1 MHKTRIITLLVILLI
16 CFSTNF
22 YSQNKPLSKK
32 EIEVLADQAVK
43 LMREGHYEKSLIQ
56 SRITLNHAIAIKD
69 ANLIAK
75 SYNTIAA
82 NFDELT
88 EPDKALFYYQKGIFY
103 AEKTNN
109 NQLKNWL
116 YNNLGNIYCFNK
128 KEYEKGISY
137 YKKSLNCSVKIKD
150 SVQIVFTKLNIAWAY
165 FDIGGYDDGFPFL
178 DYINKYHPKH
188 GDESTL
194 VVLNMLNGMY
204 YNHKKDYSKADFFFS
219 KAIKYGLEGSEKSD
233 LSFAYQEYSK
243 FLSKIGNHKSAY
255 DNLTHF
261 TILNEELNNEEKLRK
276 VHVAGMN
283 LEIDEYK
290 RDIDKIESQFKS
302 KQQSLLLEQSRNK
315 KVVSIMVSL
324 FIVSIILF
332 YFFYQNTKLKQNNR
346 LKDIQS
352 KIQQNI
358 INASID
364 GQESERKK
372 IAFFLHDNISALLS
386 SAGMHL
392 NVFSTQNE
400 PVSEEILK
408 TKFILEE
415 AHDKIRDLSH
425 ELLPTLLVRFGMFYA
440 LEDLCE
446 KNSNSTIFFEYS
458 CTIPLKTR
466 YSEKFEMRIY
476 FIISELLNN
485 IIKHS
490 EANLAHVSL
499 TEDNGNLIINIS
511 DNGKGYK
518 TNKFNIIEGFGL
530 NQIRARIKNLKG
542 EIEVNS
548 KISIGT
554 TIRIEVP
561 IMNNK
566 STTES

>member
-1 MHKTRIITLLVILLI
+1 MHKNRIILLLVILLL
-16 CFSTNF
+16 CLSNKF
-22 YSQNKPLSKK
+22 YSQTKPISKK
-32 EIEVLADQAVK
+32 EILKLSDEAVK
-43 LMREGHYEKSLIQ
+43 LMREGHHEKSLTL
-56 SRITLNHAIAIKD
+56 SRITLNYALTAKD

-88 EPDKALFYYQKGIFY
+88 EPDKALFYYNKGLIY
-103 AEKTNN
+103 AEKTTNGE
-109 NQLKNWL
+109 LKNWL

-137 YKKSLNCSVKIKD
+137 YKKSLYYSTKIKD
-150 SVQIVFTKLNIAWAY
+150 SVQIAFTKLNIAWAY
-165 FDIGGYDDGFPFL
+165 FDIGGYNDGYPYL
-178 DYINKYHPKH
+178 NYINKYHSRH
-188 GDESTL
+188 GDQSTL

-204 YNHKKDYSKADFFFS
+204 YNHANKNQKANLFFK
-219 KAIKYGLEGSEKSD
+219 KAIEYGHQGNEKSD
-233 LSFAYQEYSK
+233 LSFTYLEYSK
-243 FLSKIGNHKSAY
+243 FLSKIGDDKDAY
-255 DNLTHF
+255 KNLALYHV
-261 TILNEELNNEEKLRK
+261 LNEELNNEDKLRK
-276 VHVAGMN
+276 VDVAGLN
-283 LEIDEYK
+283 LEVDEYK
-290 RDIDKIESQFKS
+290 RDIDKIGNQYKS
-302 KQQSLLLEQSRNK
+302 NQQSLLLEQSRNK
-315 KVVSIMVSL
+315 KVVSIMISL
-324 FIVSIILF
+324 FVISIILF
-332 YFFYQNTKLKQNNR
+332 YFFYQNTKLKQKNR
-346 LKDIQS
+346 LKDIQG

-372 IAFFLHDNISALLS
+372 IALFLHDNISALLS

-415 AHDKIRDLSH
+415 AHDKVRDLSH
-425 ELLPTLLVRFGMFYA
+425 ELLPTLLVRFGLFYA

-446 KNSNSTIFFEYS
+446 KNSNSTIIFEYQ
-458 CTIPLKTR
+458 CTIPSKTR
-466 YSEKFEMRIY
+466 YHEKFEMRIY

-490 EANLAHVSL
+490 EANIASISL
-499 TEDNGNLIINIS
+499 VESNSNLIINVN

-518 TNKFNIIEGFGL
+518 TNKFHIIEGFGL

-542 EIEVNS
+542 EITV
-548 KISIGT
+548 KSIIDMGT
-554 TIRIEVP
+554 FIKIEVP
-561 IMNNK
+561 IMRQP
-566 STTES
+566 

>member
-1 MHKTRIITLLVILLI
+1 MHKNRIILLLVILLL
-16 CFSTNF
+16 CLSNKF
-22 YSQNKPLSKK
+22 YSQTKPISKK
-32 EIEVLADQAVK
+32 EILKLSDDAVK
-43 LMREGHYEKSLIQ
+43 LMREGHHEKSLTL
-56 SRITLNHAIAIKD
+56 SRITLNYALTAKD

-88 EPDKALFYYQKGIFY
+88 EPDKALFYYNKGLIY
-103 AEKTNN
+103 AEKTTNGE
-109 NQLKNWL
+109 LKNWL

-137 YKKSLNCSVKIKD
+137 YKKSLYYSTKIKD
-150 SVQIVFTKLNIAWAY
+150 SVQIAFTKLNIAWAY
-165 FDIGGYDDGFPFL
+165 FDIGGYNDGYPYL
-178 DYINKYHPKH
+178 NYINKYHSRH
-188 GDESTL
+188 GDQSTL

-204 YNHKKDYSKADFFFS
+204 YNHANKNQKADLFFK
-219 KAIKYGLEGSEKSD
+219 KAIEYGHQGNEKSD
-233 LSFAYQEYSK
+233 LSFTYLEYSK
-243 FLSKIGNHKSAY
+243 FLSKIGNDKDAY
-255 DNLTHF
+255 KNLALYHV
-261 TILNEELNNEEKLRK
+261 LNEELNNEDKLRK
-276 VHVAGMN
+276 VDVAGLN
-283 LEIDEYK
+283 LEVDEYK
-290 RDIDKIESQFKS
+290 RDIDKIGNQYKS
-302 KQQSLLLEQSRNK
+302 NQQSLLLEQSRNK
-315 KVVSIMVSL
+315 KVVSIMISL
-324 FIVSIILF
+324 FVISIILF
-332 YFFYQNTKLKQNNR
+332 YFFYQNTKLKQKNR
-346 LKDIQS
+346 LKDIQG

-372 IAFFLHDNISALLS
+372 IALFLHDNISALLS

-415 AHDKIRDLSH
+415 AHDKVRDLSH
-425 ELLPTLLVRFGMFYA
+425 ELLPTLLVRFGLFYA

-446 KNSNSTIFFEYS
+446 KNSNSTIMFEYQ
-458 CTIPLKTR
+458 CTIPSKTR
-466 YSEKFEMRIY
+466 YHEKFEMRIY

-490 EANLAHVSL
+490 EANIASISL
-499 TEDNGNLIINIS
+499 VENNSNLIINVN

-518 TNKFNIIEGFGL
+518 TNKFHIIEGFGL

-542 EIEVNS
+542 EITV
-548 KISIGT
+548 KSIIDMGT
-554 TIRIEVP
+554 SIKIEVP
-561 IMNNK
+561 IMRQP
-566 STTES
+566 

>member
-1 MHKTRIITLLVILLI
+1 MHKNRITLLLVILLL
-16 CFSTNF
+16 CLSNNF
-22 YSQNKPLSKK
+22 YSQTKPISKK
-32 EIEVLADQAVK
+32 EILKLSDEAVK
-43 LMREGHYEKSLIQ
+43 LMREAQYERSLTL
-56 SRITLNHAIAIKD
+56 SRLTLNYAITAKD
-69 ANLIAK
+69 PYLIAK

-88 EPDKALFYYQKGIFY
+88 EPDKALFYYNKGLIY

-109 NQLKNWL
+109 GELKNWL
-116 YNNLGNIYCFNK
+116 YNNLGNIYCFDK

-137 YKKSLNCSVKIKD
+137 YKKSLFHSIKIKD
-150 SVQIVFTKLNIAWAY
+150 SVQLVFTKLNIAWAY
-165 FDIGGYDDGFPFL
+165 FDIGGYNDGYPYL
-178 DYINKYHPKH
+178 SYINKFHPKH

-204 YNHKKDYSKADFFFS
+204 YNHTNENQKADFFFQ
-219 KAIKYGLEGSEKSD
+219 KAIKIGREGNEKSD
-233 LSFAYQEYSK
+233 LCFTYQEYSK
-243 FLSKIGNHKSAY
+243 FLSKIGKFPEAFKYLSLY
-255 DNLTHF
+255 TS
-261 TILNEELNNEEKLRK
+261 LNEELNNEEKTRK
-276 VHVAGMN
+276 VYVAGLN
-283 LEIDEYK
+283 LEVDQYK
-290 RDIDKIESQFKS
+290 RDIDKIESQYKS
-302 KQQSLLLEQSRNK
+302 KQQSLLSEQSRNK

-324 FIVSIILF
+324 FIVSLILF

-372 IAFFLHDNISALLS
+372 IALFLHDNISALLS

-392 NVFSTQNE
+392 NVFTTQNE

-408 TKFILEE
+408 TKFILQE
-415 AHDKIRDLSH
+415 AHDKVRDLSH
-425 ELLPTLLVRFGMFYA
+425 ELLPTLLVRFGLFYA

-458 CTIPLKTR
+458 CAIPSKTR
-466 YSEKFEMRIY
+466 YNEKFEMRIY

-490 EANLAHVSL
+490 EASLASISL
-499 TEDNGNLIINIS
+499 VEENGNLIVNVG

-518 TNKFNIIEGFGL
+518 TNKFHIDEGFGL

-542 EIEVNS
+542 EITVVS
-548 KISIGT
+548 KIDIGT
-554 TIRIEVP
+554 SIRVEVP
-561 IMNNK
+561 IVNQM
-566 STTES
+566 

>member
-1 MHKTRIITLLVILLI
+1 MHKNRIVLLLVILLL
-16 CFSTNF
+16 CLSNQF
-22 YSQNKPLSKK
+22 YAQTKPISKK
-32 EIEVLADQAVK
+32 EILKLSDEAVK
-43 LMREGHYEKSLIQ
+43 LMREAQYERSLTL
-56 SRITLNHAIAIKD
+56 SRLTLNYAITAKD
-69 ANLIAK
+69 PYLIAK

-88 EPDKALFYYQKGIFY
+88 EPDKALFYYNKGLIY

-109 NQLKNWL
+109 GDLKNWL
-116 YNNLGNIYCFNK
+116 YNNLGNIYCFDK
-128 KEYEKGISY
+128 KEYEKGISF
-137 YKKSLNCSVKIKD
+137 YKKSLFHSSKIKD

-165 FDIGGYDDGFPFL
+165 FDIGGYNDGYPYL
-178 DYINKYHPKH
+178 SYINKFHPKH

-204 YNHKKDYSKADFFFS
+204 YNHTNENQKADSFFQ
-219 KAIKYGLEGSEKSD
+219 KAIKIGHEGNEKSD
-233 LSFAYQEYSK
+233 LCFTYQEYSK
-243 FLSKIGNHKSAY
+243 FLSKIGKFPEAFKYLSLY
-255 DNLTHF
+255 TS
-261 TILNEELNNEEKLRK
+261 LNEELNNEEKTRK
-276 VHVAGMN
+276 VYVAGLN
-283 LEIDEYK
+283 LEVDQYK
-290 RDIDKIESQFKS
+290 RDIDKIESQYKS
-302 KQQSLLLEQSRNK
+302 KQQSLLSEQSRNK

-324 FIVSIILF
+324 FIVSLILF

-372 IAFFLHDNISALLS
+372 IALFLHDNISALLS

-408 TKFILEE
+408 TKFILQE
-415 AHDKIRDLSH
+415 AHDKVRDLSH
-425 ELLPTLLVRFGMFYA
+425 ELLPTLLVRFGLFYA

-446 KNSNSTIFFEYS
+446 KNSNSTILFEYS
-458 CTIPLKTR
+458 CTIPSKTR
-466 YSEKFEMRIY
+466 YNEKFEMRIY

-490 EANLAHVSL
+490 EASLASVSL
-499 TEDNGNLIINIS
+499 TEDNGNLIVNVT

-518 TNKFNIIEGFGL
+518 TNKFHIDEGFGL

-542 EIEVNS
+542 EITVVS
-548 KISIGT
+548 KIDIGT
-554 TIRIEVP
+554 SIRVEVP
-561 IMNNK
+561 IVNLNIN
-566 STTES
+566 

>member
-1 MHKTRIITLLVILLI
+1 MHKNRIILLLVILLL
-16 CFSTNF
+16 CLSNKF
-22 YSQNKPLSKK
+22 YSQTKPISKK
-32 EIEVLADQAVK
+32 EILKLSDDAVK
-43 LMREGHYEKSLIQ
+43 LMREGHHEKSLTL
-56 SRITLNHAIAIKD
+56 SRITLNYALTAKD

-88 EPDKALFYYQKGIFY
+88 EPDKALFYYNKGLIY
-103 AEKTNN
+103 AEKTTNGE
-109 NQLKNWL
+109 LKNWL

-137 YKKSLNCSVKIKD
+137 YKKSLYYSTKIKD
-150 SVQIVFTKLNIAWAY
+150 SVQIAFTKLNIAWAY
-165 FDIGGYDDGFPFL
+165 FDIGGYNDGYPYL
-178 DYINKYHPKH
+178 SYMNKYHSKH

-204 YNHKKDYSKADFFFS
+204 YNHANENQKADLFFK
-219 KAIKYGLEGSEKSD
+219 KAIEYGHQGNEKSD
-233 LSFAYQEYSK
+233 LSFTYLEYSK
-243 FLSKIGNHKSAY
+243 FLSKIGNDKDAY
-255 DNLTHF
+255 KNLALYHV
-261 TILNEELNNEEKLRK
+261 LNEELNNEDKLRK
-276 VHVAGMN
+276 VDVAGLN
-283 LEIDEYK
+283 LEVDEYK
-290 RDIDKIESQFKS
+290 RDIDKIGNQYKS
-302 KQQSLLLEQSRNK
+302 NQQSLLLEQSRNK
-315 KVVSIMVSL
+315 KVVSIMISL
-324 FIVSIILF
+324 FVISIILF
-332 YFFYQNTKLKQNNR
+332 YFFYQNTKLKQKNR
-346 LKDIQS
+346 LKDIQG

-372 IAFFLHDNISALLS
+372 IALFLHDNISALLS

-415 AHDKIRDLSH
+415 AHDKVRDLSH
-425 ELLPTLLVRFGMFYA
+425 ELLPTLLVRFGLFYA

-446 KNSNSTIFFEYS
+446 KNSNSTIMFEYQ
-458 CTIPLKTR
+458 CTIPSKTR
-466 YSEKFEMRIY
+466 YHEKFEMRIY

-490 EANLAHVSL
+490 EANIASISL
-499 TEDNGNLIINIS
+499 VENNSNLIINVN

-518 TNKFNIIEGFGL
+518 TNKFHIIEGFGL

-542 EIEVNS
+542 EITV
-548 KISIGT
+548 KSIIDMGT
-554 TIRIEVP
+554 SIKIEVP
-561 IMNNK
+561 IMRQP
-566 STTES
+566 

>member
-1 MHKTRIITLLVILLI
+1 MHKNRIILLLVILLV
-16 CFSTNF
+16 CLSNKF
-22 YSQNKPLSKK
+22 YSQTKPISKK
-32 EIEVLADQAVK
+32 EILKLSNEAVK
-43 LMREGHYEKSLIQ
+43 LMREGHHEKSLTL
-56 SRITLNHAIAIKD
+56 SRITLNYALTAKD

-88 EPDKALFYYQKGIFY
+88 EPDKALFYYNKGLIY
-103 AEKTNN
+103 AEKTTNGE
-109 NQLKNWL
+109 LKNWL

-137 YKKSLNCSVKIKD
+137 YKKSLYYSTKIKD
-150 SVQIVFTKLNIAWAY
+150 SVQIAFTKLNIAWAY
-165 FDIGGYDDGFPFL
+165 FDIGGYNDGYPYL
-178 DYINKYHPKH
+178 NYINKYHSRH
-188 GDESTL
+188 GDQSTL

-204 YNHKKDYSKADFFFS
+204 YNHANKNQKANLFFK
-219 KAIKYGLEGSEKSD
+219 KAIEYGHQGNEKSD
-233 LSFAYQEYSK
+233 LSFTYLEYSK
-243 FLSKIGNHKSAY
+243 FLSKIGDDKDAY
-255 DNLTHF
+255 KNLALYHV
-261 TILNEELNNEEKLRK
+261 LNEELNNEDKLRK
-276 VHVAGMN
+276 VDVAGLN
-283 LEIDEYK
+283 LEVDEYK
-290 RDIDKIESQFKS
+290 RDIDKIGNQYKS
-302 KQQSLLLEQSRNK
+302 NQQSLLLEQSRNK
-315 KVVSIMVSL
+315 KVVSIMISL
-324 FIVSIILF
+324 FVISIILF
-332 YFFYQNTKLKQNNR
+332 YFFYQNTKLKQKNR
-346 LKDIQS
+346 LKDIQG

-372 IAFFLHDNISALLS
+372 IALFLHDNISALLS

-415 AHDKIRDLSH
+415 AHDKVRDLSH
-425 ELLPTLLVRFGMFYA
+425 ELLPTLLVRFGLFYA

-446 KNSNSTIFFEYS
+446 KNSNSTIIFEYQ
-458 CTIPLKTR
+458 CTIPSKTR
-466 YSEKFEMRIY
+466 YHEKFEMRIY

-490 EANLAHVSL
+490 EANIASISL
-499 TEDNGNLIINIS
+499 VESNSNLIINVN

-518 TNKFNIIEGFGL
+518 TNKFHIIEGFGL

-542 EIEVNS
+542 EITV
-548 KISIGT
+548 KSIIDMGT
-554 TIRIEVP
+554 FIKIEVP
-561 IMNNK
+561 IMRQP
-566 STTES
+566 